1 MSIFVR
7 NSFQP
12 GKFNN
17 YLIAGNICNAF
28 VIGELGSQDD
38 FFLVGAEPQ
47 EESVYPFL
55 TGNVLDS
62 EGNVLFRLIRNV
74 LILNPGNCSKIMGDQ
89 LGYEIHDSAG
99 KLIFRVRTAFDCI
112 PGYAEKTFVTTIT
125 ANCYDKRGNM
135 VFKANSGEADERMEA
150 SVKSAFGFSGGLG
163 LVQGMSK
170 DEMAFACAVL
180 STRGAVHQLIM
191 GEVVGQELDLDG
203 KALMNVRLRKC
214 KLHVRKGEFVRL
226 GRCVFEECEFYL
238 EDAAA
243 NIANLVQNIPGR
255 QKPS

>member
-62 EGNVLFRLIRNV
+62 
-74 LILNPGNCSKIMGDQ
+74 
-89 LGYEIHDSAG
+89 AG
-99 KLIFRVRTAFDCI
+99 
-112 PGYAEKTFVTTIT
+112 
-125 ANCYDKRGNM
+125 
-135 VFKANSGEADERMEA
+135 
-150 SVKSAFGFSGGLG
+150 
-163 LVQGMSK
+163 
-170 DEMAFACAVL
+170 
-180 STRGAVHQLIM
+180 
-191 GEVVGQELDLDG
+191 
-203 KALMNVRLRKC
+203 
-214 KLHVRKGEFVRL
+214 
-226 GRCVFEECEFYL
+226 
-238 EDAAA
+238 
-243 NIANLVQNIPGR
+243 
-255 QKPS
+255 